1 MQLLDTINSPA
12 DLKTIGRDR
21 LPALAEELRRMIVE
35 VVSKNGGHLS
45 ASLGVVELTLAVHY
59 VFNAPLDKIIWDVGH
74 QAYAHKILTDRKDRF
89 HTLRQH
95 NGICGF
101 TRISESPY
109 DAFSSGH
116 SSTSISAGLGIA
128 CAKRLKND
136 AAKVISIIGDGS
148 LTGGVAFEGL
158 NKAGDCRKEDIV
170 VILND
175 NDMAIAH
182 NVGSLS
188 SFLSR

>member
-116 SSTSISAGLGIA
+116 SSTSISA
-128 CAKRLKND
+128 
-136 AAKVISIIGDGS
+136 
-148 LTGGVAFEGL
+148 
-158 NKAGDCRKEDIV
+158 
-170 VILND
+170 
-175 NDMAIAH
+175 
-182 NVGSLS
+182 
-188 SFLSR
+188 